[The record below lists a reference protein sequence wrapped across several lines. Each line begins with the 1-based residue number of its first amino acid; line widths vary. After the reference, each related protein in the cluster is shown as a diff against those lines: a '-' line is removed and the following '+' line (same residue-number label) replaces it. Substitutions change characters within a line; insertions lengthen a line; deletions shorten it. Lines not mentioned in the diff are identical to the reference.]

1 MLEYFYHQS
10 IRKIVV
16 AFGTLFNKVYIA
28 RYDDAGAEIERMKVP
43 IGYGP
48 QQKFLRRL
56 QRIGTDFNQTQVKI
70 ENYIPRI
77 SFEMQSVVYDP
88 TRKLNTLNQTI
99 RYNNP
104 TSLTTRYERVPYNI
118 DFTLGVVTKNT
129 EDALQ
134 IMEQILPYFQPEYTV
149 TIKMND
155 MDPAVDIPFVIKTC
169 TMGDGEDGSYG
180 NYDMRKLTYMTFTFT
195 AKVIIVSTPKGM
207 NMFYKIWKDAL
218 GGRNPYKAVEV
229 KWWEVPG
236 RDDAWK
242 ETTKKALGS
251 DRLWAAEYE
260 CEFLGSEDTLIRT
273 NKLSTLVYETPK
285 FQTTEGL
292 SVYEDVKPEGI
303 YIMCVDTSRAL
314 GLDYHALTVID
325 ATQVPNRVV
334 ACFRS
339 NTMPLIMLPNIICSI
354 GNRYNEAQILIE
366 INDSG
371 QQVADIIHDDIE
383 YENIIIA
390 SVRGKKGQKISTG
403 GGGGRAQYGIRMS
416 NQIKKTGCLM
426 VKELVENDK
435 LILNDFNIVS
445 ELSTYIQSKTSW
457 AASEGYNDDL
467 VSTLVLYG
475 WLTTQPYYKDLVNS
489 DLRRKLISEKLK
501 KIEEDMTPFGFLSS
515 ESDSDADSIELSREN
530 PRQKNKEDQNTE
542 GTWGW

>member
-28 RYDDAGAEIERMKVP
+28 RYDDAGVEIERMKVP

-195 AKVIIVSTPKGM
+195 AKVYLYGPFKTQPVITATDFNFFDMNGGVTSTTMSVSTAQG
-207 NMFYKIWKDAL
+207 ITA
-218 GGRNPYKAVEV
+218 GGYS
-229 KWWEVPG
+229 PG
-236 RDDAWK
+236 
-242 ETTKKALGS
+242 
-251 DRLWAAEYE
+251 
-260 CEFLGSEDTLIRT
+260 
-273 NKLSTLVYETPK
+273 
-285 FQTTEGL
+285 
-292 SVYEDVKPEGI
+292 
-303 YIMCVDTSRAL
+303 
-314 GLDYHALTVID
+314 
-325 ATQVPNRVV
+325 
-334 ACFRS
+334 
-339 NTMPLIMLPNIICSI
+339 
-354 GNRYNEAQILIE
+354 
-366 INDSG
+366 
-371 QQVADIIHDDIE
+371 
-383 YENIIIA
+383 
-390 SVRGKKGQKISTG
+390 
-403 GGGGRAQYGIRMS
+403 
-416 NQIKKTGCLM
+416 KTG
-426 VKELVENDK
+426 
-435 LILNDFNIVS
+435 
-445 ELSTYIQSKTSW
+445 Q
-457 AASEGYNDDL
+457 
-467 VSTLVLYG
+467 TL
-475 WLTTQPYYKDLVNS
+475 TIKDSN
-489 DLRRKLISEKLK
+489 
-501 KIEEDMTPFGFLSS
+501 G
-515 ESDSDADSIELSREN
+515 
-530 PRQKNKEDQNTE
+530 
-542 GTWGW
+542 G